1 VYWNLRSNPPKVAGG
16 STKIDGAGFT
26 APMVLPGSYTVKLRV
41 KDQEYVSTIQ
51 CVHDDANNDLSLADR
66 KLVYNK
72 AMQLQ
77 GLYNHLNVDIDTI
90 QYYKTKLKADS
101 NNKANKAML
110 ADLEKIRAEL
120 MATKQTSLFADEEKL
135 REKVSQLYGSFCNME
150 AKPNEIQ
157 LKAIEALD
165 EQYKQLN
172 LRLNQ
177 TLNKHLPKINL

>member
-1 VYWNLRSNPPKVAGG
+1 
-16 STKIDGAGFT
+16 
-26 APMVLPGSYTVKLRV
+26 
-41 KDQEYVSTIQ
+41 
-51 CVHDDANNDLSLADR
+51 
-66 KLVYNK
+66 
-72 AMQLQ
+72 
-77 GLYNHLNVDIDTI
+77 
-90 QYYKTKLKADS
+90 
-101 NNKANKAML
+101 
-110 ADLEKIRAEL
+110 

-172 LRLNQ
+172 LKLNQ